1 VLKDNQDAYGH
12 QLYDFYKGRQVVEIV
27 ERDDGLIDPSETYPK
42 YYLSEYNDWSL
53 RERQA
58 ARYVKGKVLDIGCGG
73 GRWSLYLQKKGHDVL
88 AVDISPLAVKVCK
101 LRGLHN
107 ARVKSIIE
115 VDSRLGR
122 FDTILMIG
130 NNFGLFGGPNRA
142 RQMLKRFYNMTSSDA
157 RIIAESLDIYKPP
170 IDPIHR
176 QYHLRNR
183 KRGRMPGQVS
193 IRIRYRKY
201 ATPWFEYLLV
211 SKPEMTRILRGTGWK
226 VRRFLESAK
235 SPAYIGIIE
244 KENRDTRS

>member
-1 VLKDNQDAYGH
+1 MLRDSQDAYGH

-27 ERDDGLIDPSETYPK
+27 ERDDGLIDPNESLPK
-42 YYLSEYNDWSL
+42 YYLSEYKDWSL

-58 ARYVKGKVLDIGCGG
+58 ARYVKGRVLDIGCGG

-88 AVDISPLAVKVCK
+88 GIDISPLAVKVCK
-101 LRGLHN
+101 LRGLRN
-107 ARVKSIIE
+107 VRVKPISE

-130 NNFGLFGGPNRA
+130 NNFGLFGGPKRA

-235 SPAYIGIIE
+235 SAAYIGIIE

>member
-42 YYLSEYNDWSL
+42 YYLSEYKDWSL

-58 ARYVKGKVLDIGCGG
+58 ARYVKGRVLDIGCGG

-101 LRGLHN
+101 LRGLRN
-107 ARVKSIIE
+107 ARVKSITE

-157 RIIAESLDIYKPP
+157 CIIAESLDIYKPP

-176 QYHLRNR
+176 QYHMRNR
-183 KRGRMPGQVS
+183 RLGRMPGQVHM
-193 IRIRYRKY
+193 RIRYRTY
-201 ATPWFEYLLV
+201 ATPWFDYLLV
-211 SKPEMTRILRGTGWK
+211 SPPEMKRVLRGTGWK
-226 VRRFLESAK
+226 IRKIIESKA

-244 KENRDTRS
+244 KES